1 MRPAAETLA
10 DLVDISANIETLT
23 AQNTKIDLGK
33 NYSINCVAIDMH
45 QARFPFDHFPLTC
58 QFVQRN
64 STMFFRRDHRRYLV
78 KIAPELFKRS
88 ANLIFV
94 YRRNRSLLANFS
106 LPNLAIGCH

>member
-23 AQNTKIDLGK
+23 AQNTKIALGK

-64 STMFFRRDHRRYLV
+64 STMFFRRDHRRCLV
-78 KIAPELFKRS
+78 KIPPDPFKPS
-88 ANLIFV
+88 ANSISVERMDRTPL
-94 YRRNRSLLANFS
+94 
-106 LPNLAIGCH
+106 